1 MEDKNVLMMQV
12 EMQNKIIFRQWILIL
27 ILSIAIVG
35 MFIYECQF
43 EEVVTTTETITQ
55 EASSDGSGNISLQ
68 NINGDCYGESKADDN
83 KYDNKK

>member
-27 ILSIAIVG
+27 LLSIAIVG

-68 NINGDCYGESKADDN
+68 NINGDYYGERKADDN
-83 KYDNKK
+83 KHDNKK